1 MQDAARPDPR
11 RNRLLAGLDRDEYDH
26 VVGLLEPYDATL
38 RASVYSPGRPIEH
51 VYFPLDCVFSLVA
64 GVGDDTVEVNTIG
77 NEGMVG
83 LPVFLGAA
91 VSPNSAF
98 CQVPGA
104 ALRMPAHAL
113 AHFLSTGDGTMHS
126 LLHRYTQA
134 TIVQL
139 AQSVACNQLHDARQR
154 TARWLLMTRDRV
166 GADSFP
172 MTQEFLAQM
181 RSPASQQGCSR
192 KEGSPTPAGSCR
204 SSTRRR
210 CSRSPVSATGSSMT
224 STASC
229 STPTGRRRPLSRPV
243 ADQAGLGAARRART
257 RHEWT
262 RATTGTAAVPA
273 PRRSRPPPPR
283 TCN

>member
-1 MQDAARPDPR
+1 MQDAGRPDPR

-38 RASVYSPGRPIEH
+38 RAAVYSPGRPIEH

-98 CQVPGA
+98 CQVPGT

-154 TARWLLMTRDRV
+154 TARWLLITRDRV

-181 RSPASQQGCSR
+181 LGV
-192 KEGSPTPAGSCR
+192 
-204 SSTRRR
+204 RRAT
-210 CSRSPVSATGSSMT
+210 VSGIA
-224 STASC
+224 
-229 STPTGRRRPLSRPV
+229 
-243 ADQAGLGAARRART
+243 AGLQQEGRIAYT
-257 RHEWT
+257 RGVLSILDAPALQQITCECYRIVHDEY
-262 RATTGTAAVPA
+262 RQLLDADGEPPA
-273 PRRSRPPPPR
+273 P
-283 TCN
+283 